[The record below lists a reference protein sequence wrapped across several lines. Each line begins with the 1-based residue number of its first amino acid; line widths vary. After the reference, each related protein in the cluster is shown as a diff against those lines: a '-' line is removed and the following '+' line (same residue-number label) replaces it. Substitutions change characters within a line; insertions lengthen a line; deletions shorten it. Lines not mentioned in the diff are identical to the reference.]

1 MQKQTWK
8 SCILSS
14 KWATPQGAEVDS
26 AGRADG
32 AHSLGRGHRRC
43 MPENLKVW
51 FQLRIELNRWEAPN
65 VPQIWFHPSRNQLY
79 TEKFLLTKSK
89 DRWRRIQ
96 IFSFRTASLPLD
108 GIKQNCTY
116 KWPLNG
122 CLHQIITACRF
133 HKMRLITTSLENENI
148 MK

>member
-1 MQKQTWK
+1 M
-8 SCILSS
+8 SH
-14 KWATPQGAEVDS
+14 PPG
-26 AGRADG
+26 
-32 AHSLGRGHRRC
+32 GRGRLSWSCRWCTFSWAGSPPLHASWI
-43 MPENLKVW
+43 PLSVIPLSNLKVW

-65 VPQIWFHPSRNQLY
+65 VPQIWFHPSRDQLY

-96 IFSFRTASLPLD
+96 IFSIRTASLPLD
-108 GIKQNCTY
+108 GIKQNCIY